1 MKYKKINLFDV
12 ILGLIIL
19 TANAILIWKGGYK
32 MNEVFETVA
41 EVLRNLEAKQKNE
54 SILFT
59 QTNRK
64 MQIKH

>member
-1 MKYKKINLFDV
+1 
-12 ILGLIIL
+12 
-19 TANAILIWKGGYK
+19 

-41 EVLRNLEAKQKNE
+41 EVLEELEAKQKNE

-59 QTNRK
+59 QMNRK